1 MQPVFR
7 DPVERP
13 DVQGERAHRAVPDDL
28 LQERRLHADRKL
40 IRDAAAVAEAERK
53 IGDAVAFPR
62 PQRLVDGADVDLPG
76 AQRGDA
82 PVEVAEFPE
91 HQADGGEVT
100 TIEGLATNGT
110 LHPVQAAFVD
120 KGGVQCGF
128 CTPGMVMA
136 AASLLERNP
145 SPTLE
150 DVREGLAGNL
160 CRCTGYAKI
169 YESVLAAAESR
180 RTPSN
185 GQAG

>member
-1 MQPVFR
+1 LGKQLISLKVNGQTR
-7 DPVERP
+7 EIAVEP
-13 DVQGERAHRAVPDDL
+13 SWTL
-28 LQERRLHADRKL
+28 LETVREQLRLTGAK
-40 IRDAAAVAEAERK
+40 EGCGT
-53 IGDAVAFPR
+53 GDCGACSV
-62 PQRLVDGADVDLPG
+62 LVDGRLVTSCLMLAV
-76 AQRGDA
+76 
-82 PVEVAEFPE
+82 
-91 HQADGGEVT
+91 QADGAEVT

-180 RTPSN
+180 RTSSN
-185 GQAG
+185 RQAG

>member
-1 MQPVFR
+1 MPK
-7 DPVERP
+7 
-13 DVQGERAHRAVPDDL
+13 
-28 LQERRLHADRKL
+28 KL
-40 IRDAAAVAEAERK
+40 ITLTVNGQAREIAVEPSWTLLETVREQLRLTGAKEGCGT
-53 IGDAVAFPR
+53 GDCGACSV
-62 PQRLVDGADVDLPG
+62 LVDGRLVTSCLMLAV
-76 AQRGDA
+76 
-82 PVEVAEFPE
+82 
-91 HQADGGEVT
+91 QADGAEVT

-180 RTPSN
+180 RTSSN
-185 GQAG
+185 RQAG